1 MFPSAWEA
9 LPFFWSDFVL
19 FLSSSFAFSVNPFL
33 AFQIKWGT
41 YTPMLIA
48 LSVVLHLRSH
58 RVELQF
64 VVYSH
69 SPTSLNLLRAGASS
83 VSLCNS
89 GTHQE
94 AAGAQEHLLNEPLD
108 SRTSSATPNQGTSP
122 LGNKVFLIC
131 KMRRF

>member
-9 LPFFWSDFVL
+9 LPFFFLSDFVL
-19 FLSSSFAFSVNPFL
+19 FLSSSFAFSLNPFL

-64 VVYSH
+64 VVYTR
-69 SPTSLNLLRAGASS
+69 SPTSLNPLRAGASS
-83 VSLCNS
+83 ISLCNL

-94 AAGAQEHLLNEPLD
+94 AAGAQEHLLNELLG
-108 SRTSSATPNQGTSP
+108 SGTSSATPNQGTSP
-122 LGNKVFLIC
+122 LGNQVFSHL
-131 KMRRF
+131 